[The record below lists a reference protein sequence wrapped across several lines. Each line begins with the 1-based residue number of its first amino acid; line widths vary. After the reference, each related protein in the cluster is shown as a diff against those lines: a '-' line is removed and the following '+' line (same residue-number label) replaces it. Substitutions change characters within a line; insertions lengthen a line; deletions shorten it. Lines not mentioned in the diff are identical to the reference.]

1 MLPVLPVHNI
11 QEWDSFTIKNEPI
24 TSIDLM
30 ERASAVYANWLSLK
44 IGSINPRI
52 MIIASKGN
60 NGGDALAIARL
71 LSDKAY
77 DIEVCIADI
86 QPKAS
91 NDFDINLQRL
101 EQKRLDYKIIKDGDD
116 IPDFGDYDIIV
127 DGLFGSGLARP
138 ITGFWERLVVAVN
151 NSGAKVFSI
160 DIPSGMYADKPC
172 DGKVVECYHC
182 LSFETPKLAFV
193 MPENSEYIK
202 NWEVKSIGLDSRY
215 LDKLDIDSYYICKND
230 VRNILKPRNKFDHKG
245 KNGHALIIGGSKGM
259 AGAMV
264 LSSRAAIRS
273 GVGLVTALVPDA
285 ICDVVQTSIP
295 EVMTLTGFGKN
306 HITAAPEMSRF
317 KAIGVGIGLNTYK
330 ETVSFLRELL
340 EKASKPM
347 VIDADA
353 LNIVSQ
359 NKELLRLIPKNS
371 ILTPHPLEFER
382 LFGSTNSDF
391 ERLELARRKAKAL
404 GVFIVLKGHNTAIST
419 PEGIVYL
426 NSSGNSGMAT
436 AGSGDV
442 LTGILTS
449 FLTQGYSSLE
459 ACIAGVFIHGYA
471 ADIAKKTLSEFSL
484 IASDIIDNLGRAFIE
499 LTEVN

>member
-1 MLPVLPVHNI
+1 MLPVLPVYNI

-24 TSIDLM
+24 ASIDLM
-30 ERASAVYANWLSLK
+30 ERASSVYANWLSLK
-44 IGSINPRI
+44 IRGTNPKI

-60 NGGDALAIARL
+60 NGGDALAVARL

-77 DIEVCIADI
+77 DVDVFIADI

-91 NDFDINLQRL
+91 KDFDTNLQRL
-101 EQKRLDYKIIKDGDD
+101 KQKRLDYK
-116 IPDFGDYDIIV
+116 
-127 DGLFGSGLARP
+127 
-138 ITGFWERLVVAVN
+138 ITGFWERLVVAIN

-172 DGKVVECYHC
+172 DGKVVECHHC

-193 MPENSEYIK
+193 MPENSDYIK
-202 NWEVKSIGLDSRY
+202 NWEVKSIGLDGRY
-215 LDKLDIDSYYICKND
+215 LKDLQIDSYYICKKD

-245 KNGHALIIGGSKGM
+245 KNGHALIVGGSKGM
-259 AGAMV
+259 AGSVV
-264 LSSRAAIRS
+264 LSSKAAIRS

-306 HITAAPEMSRF
+306 HITAAPEISRF
-317 KAIGVGIGLNTYK
+317 NAIGVGIGLSTYK
-330 ETVSFLRELL
+330 ETVLFLRELL
-340 EKASKPM
+340 EKVSKPM

-359 NKELLRLIPKNS
+359 NKDLLGLIHKNS

-391 ERLELARRKAKAL
+391 ERLELARRKAKRASFTL
-404 GVFIVLKGHNTAIST
+404 IVRAIQAWQRPVREMS
-419 PEGIVYL
+419 
-426 NSSGNSGMAT
+426 
-436 AGSGDV
+436 
-442 LTGILTS
+442 
-449 FLTQGYSSLE
+449 
-459 ACIAGVFIHGYA
+459 
-471 ADIAKKTLSEFSL
+471 
-484 IASDIIDNLGRAFIE
+484 
-499 LTEVN
+499 